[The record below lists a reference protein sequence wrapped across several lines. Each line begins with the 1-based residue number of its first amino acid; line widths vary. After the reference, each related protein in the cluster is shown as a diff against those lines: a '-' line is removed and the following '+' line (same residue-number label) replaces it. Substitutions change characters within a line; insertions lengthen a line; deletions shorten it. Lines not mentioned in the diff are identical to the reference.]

1 MKLSEIGS
9 QDCSIARAL
18 SVVGDGWMLVIL
30 RDAFR
35 GRRRFSDFEEHSGAQ
50 SNVISDRLKRMV
62 DLGILQRVEYQQHPS
77 RHEYRLTDKGRDLY
91 PALLMLST
99 WGDKYLDD
107 GDGPPV
113 SYVHTGCG
121 HAANPHVA
129 CAHCGDEIDVRSLR
143 ARRVRDTSDATP
155 GSL

>member
-9 QDCSIARAL
+9 QECSIARAL

-35 GRRRFSDFEEHSGAQ
+35 GRRRFAEFEEHTGAQ
-50 SNVISDRLKRMV
+50 STVISDRLKRMV
-62 DLGILQRVEYQQHPS
+62 DLGLLDRVEDQRYPS

-91 PALLMLST
+91 PSLLMLST
-99 WGDKYLDD
+99 WGDRYLDD
-107 GDGPPV
+107 GNGPPV

-121 HAANPHVA
+121 HAADPRVT

-143 ARRVRDTSDATP
+143 ATRVSDGANADAT
-155 GSL
+155 SL

>member
-9 QDCSIARAL
+9 QECSIARAL

-35 GRRRFSDFEEHSGAQ
+35 GRRRFSEFEEHSGAQ
-50 SNVISDRLKRMV
+50 STVISDRLKRMV
-62 DLGILQRVEYQQHPS
+62 ELGILTRVEYQQFPT
-77 RHEYRLTDKGRDLY
+77 RFEYRLTDKGRDLY

-99 WGDKYLDD
+99 WGDKYLDN
-107 GDGPPV
+107 GNGPPV

-121 HAANPHVA
+121 HPTDPRVT
-129 CAHCGDEIDVRSLR
+129 CSHCGDEIDVRTLQARPIGDGR
-143 ARRVRDTSDATP
+143 ASAT
-155 GSL
+155 GAL